1 MARGRMM
8 IATIHWTERLVN
20 SPSGNPRHRIHWRDG
35 TSSLTQADSQVSY
48 VIDNPEY
55 RYVPVVVDM
64 TPAGKVWNL
73 TPVSTLPIGVR
84 HLATCRPDDTTV
96 WLTTRHRT
104 RTGTRVVAAHLII
117 ENEPYPLSGLRHL
130 TGWPFRW
137 DDRHEGFAI
146 TEVGTNAGTLIVHA
160 IRATFGHDAP
170 CAFRVL

>member
-1 MARGRMM
+1 MARGRTTVAT
-8 IATIHWTERLVN
+8 IARLERAGCSRNGNPRYVIHWTN
-20 SPSGNPRHRIHWRDG
+20 GM
-35 TSSLTQADSQVSY
+35 SSTTQTDAGISY
-48 VIDNPEY
+48 GITNPEY
-55 RYVPVVVDM
+55 RDVPLLVDM
-64 TPAGKVWNL
+64 TPTGKVWGL

-84 HLATCRPDDTTV
+84 HLVTCRPDDTTV

-137 DDRHEGFAI
+137 DGRHEGFVI
-146 TEVGTNAGTLIVHA
+146 TEVGTNAGALIAHA
-160 IRATFGHDAP
+160 IRATFGHDAL